1 MMIVGAWA
9 GGQLPVVSVTGVT
22 IGEDLFEGHSWMM
35 GVVLLVTVGVGLL
48 RSVCMLYPIRTCQLG
63 MYT

>member
-1 MMIVGAWA
+1 M
-9 GGQLPVVSVTGVT
+9 VSVTGVT
-22 IGEDLFEGHSWMM
+22 IGEDLFESHSWMM